1 MTDEH
6 PLKDTTSALLIVD
19 VQKDFCSGGA
29 LAVPQGD
36 RVVPVLNR
44 YIAEARSHSMPIYA
58 SRDWHPSVSQHFK
71 PYGGE
76 WPPHCV
82 QHTDGARF
90 HPALQL
96 PESTIVITKGDEPA
110 AAGYSAFEGH
120 TAEGKTFLTEL
131 HERHVDHLLV
141 GGLATNFCVKHSVLD
156 ALRAGLP
163 VTVLRDAIAGIDLKP
178 GDSEQALVEMREAGA
193 QVVAEWPQ

>member
-1 MTDEH
+1 MRR
-6 PLKDTTSALLIVD
+6 KSALLIVD

-29 LAVPQGD
+29 LAVPEGD

-44 YIAEARSHSMPIYA
+44 YIAEATSHDMPIYA

-90 HPALQL
+90 HPALEL
-96 PESTIVITKGDEPA
+96 PSSTIVITKGDEPA
-110 AAGYSAFEGH
+110 GTGYSAFEGH
-120 TAEGKTFLTEL
+120 TAEGKAFLTEL
-131 HERHVDHLLV
+131 QERHVDHLLV

-156 ALRAGLP
+156 ALRAGLA
-163 VTVLRDAIAGIDLKP
+163 VSVLWDAIAGIDLKP

-193 QVVAEWPQ
+193 QVVDERPQ

>member
-1 MTDEH
+1 MRH
-6 PLKDTTSALLIVD
+6 TSALLIVD

-44 YIAEARSHSMPIYA
+44 YIAEARARHMPIYA

-82 QHTDGARF
+82 QNTDGARF

-96 PESTIVITKGDEPA
+96 PTSTVVMTKGDDPA
-110 AAGYSAFEGH
+110 GQGYSAFEGH
-120 TAEGKTFLTEL
+120 TVEGKTFLTEL
-131 HERHVDHLLV
+131 NERKVDHLLV
-141 GGLATNFCVKHSVLD
+141 GGLATNFCVKHSVVD
-156 ALRAGLP
+156 ALRAGLA
-163 VTVLRDAIAGIDLKP
+163 VTVLQDAIAGIDLEP
-178 GDSEQALVEMREAGA
+178 GDSERALVEMREAGA
-193 QVVAEWPQ
+193 HIVESWPR